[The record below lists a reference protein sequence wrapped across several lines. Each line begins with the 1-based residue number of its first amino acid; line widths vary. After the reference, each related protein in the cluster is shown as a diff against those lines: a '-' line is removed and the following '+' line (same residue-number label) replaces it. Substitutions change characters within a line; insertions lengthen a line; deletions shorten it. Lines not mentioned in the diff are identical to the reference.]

1 VAATAVVWAYAARAD
16 LFAAL
21 KYLVEQSPQAAANLL
36 ADVEA
41 AADTLTAFPDRGARV
56 PELRMRDLRQ
66 LFVGRYRL
74 IYRVPEDDA
83 CVRIVRLIHGSQ
95 DLRRAF
101 RRAPR

>member
-1 VAATAVVWAYAARAD
+1 MVATAVVWAYAARAD

-21 KYLVEQSPQAAANLL
+21 KYVVEQSPQAAATLL

-41 AADTLTAFPDRGARV
+41 AADSLAQFPDRGARV
-56 PELRMRDLRQ
+56 PELSARDLRQ

-74 IYRVPEDDA
+74 IYRFRESDA
-83 CVRIVRLIHGSQ
+83 CVQIARLIHGRQ